1 MSEYTSAFQ
10 GAGLA
15 LLSHEIV
22 QQVVAPDGRAL
33 LARTKVRADSV
44 LARLDKAAFDKGI
57 DSLSRAVQ
65 QGEIAAPVLENLDLL
80 DLSSPRGKK
89 HGR

>member
-1 MSEYTSAFQ
+1 M
-10 GAGLA
+10 
-15 LLSHEIV
+15 LSHEIV